1 MLTFINLMTT
11 QLVQL
16 VLLGLGKKLHVDID
30 LTIALQIVFICVLLV
45 LGKKL
50 YVDIDLTIAQQIVFI
65 CVLLGLGK
73 NLC

>member
-1 MLTFINLMTT
+1 MTT

-30 LTIALQIVFICVLLV
+30 LTIARQIVFYLCFTCI
-45 LGKKL
+45 GQKL
-50 YVDIDLTIAQQIVFI
+50 HVDIDLTIALQIVFI